1 MNAKTIQTISGTAF
15 WAHVISPNLRFAERD
30 GDGEWSIDVA
40 NLDDLNKKKAQ
51 NNGLT
56 IKNKGD
62 EKGDFVTI
70 RRKVRNKKGGLNR
83 APNVVDSQRRL
94 ITDTMIGNGSKV
106 NVGYVPFEWNF
117 GGKSGV
123 SADLRAVQVTE
134 LVPYTTAVDDAF
146 DVVPDGFTSDEAEDI
161 PFSA

>member
-1 MNAKTIQTISGTAF
+1 MSKVISGTAY
-15 WAHVISPNLRFAERD
+15 WASVITPNTKFDAD
-30 GDGEWSIDVA
+30 GVWTIDVG

-51 NNGLT
+51 KDGLT

-62 EKGDFVTI
+62 EKEDFVTFK
-70 RRKVRNKKGGLNR
+70 RKVRNAKGNLNR
-83 APNVVDSQRRL
+83 QPNVVDANKRL
-94 ITDTMIGNGSKV
+94 ITETMIGNGSKV
-106 NVGYVPFEWNF
+106 NVLYEPFEWNF
-117 GGKSGV
+117 GGKTGV

-134 LVPYTTAVDDAF
+134 LVPYTTEEDDAF

>member
-1 MNAKTIQTISGTAF
+1 MSKVISGTAY
-15 WAHVISPNLRFAERD
+15 WASVITPNTKFDAD
-30 GDGEWSIDVA
+30 GVWTIDVG

-51 NNGLT
+51 KDGLT

-62 EKGDFVTI
+62 EKEDFVTFK
-70 RRKVRNKKGGLNR
+70 RKVRNAKGNLNR
-83 APNVVDSQRRL
+83 QPNVVDANKRL
-94 ITDTMIGNGSKV
+94 ITETMIGNGSKV
-106 NVGYVPFEWNF
+106 NVLYEPFEWNF
-117 GGKSGV
+117 GGKTGV

-134 LVPYTTAVDDAF
+134 LVPYSTEEDDAF

>member
-1 MNAKTIQTISGTAF
+1 MSKVISGTAY
-15 WAHVISPNLRFAERD
+15 WASVISPNTKFDAD
-30 GDGEWSIDVA
+30 GVWTIDVG

-51 NNGLT
+51 KDGLT

-62 EKGDFVTI
+62 EKDDFVTI
-70 RRKVRNKKGGLNR
+70 KRKVRNAKGNR
-83 APNVVDSQRRL
+83 NRQPNVVDANKRL
-94 ITDTMIGNGSKV
+94 ITETMIGNGSRV
-106 NVGYVPFEWNF
+106 NVLYEPFEWNF
-117 GGKSGV
+117 GGKTGV

-134 LVPYTTAVDDAF
+134 LVPYTTEEDDAF

>member
-1 MNAKTIQTISGTAF
+1 MSKVISGTSY
-15 WAHVISPNLRFAERD
+15 WASVITPNTKFDAD
-30 GDGEWSIDVA
+30 GVWTIDVG

-51 NNGLT
+51 KDGLS

-62 EKGDFVTI
+62 EKEDFVTFK
-70 RRKVRNKKGGLNR
+70 RKVRNAKGSLNR
-83 APNVVDSQRRL
+83 QPNVVDANKRL

-106 NVGYVPFEWNF
+106 NVLYEPFEWNF
-117 GGKSGV
+117 GGKTGV
-123 SADLRAVQVTE
+123 SADLRAVQVTD
-134 LVPYTTAVDDAF
+134 LVPYSTEEDDAF

>member
-1 MNAKTIQTISGTAF
+1 MSKILSGTAY
-15 WAHVISPNLRFAERD
+15 WASVINPNTRFDDD
-30 GDGEWSIDVA
+30 GVWTIDVG

-51 NNGLT
+51 KDGLT

-62 EKGDFVTI
+62 EKDDFVTI
-70 RRKVRNKKGGLNR
+70 RRRVRNSKSGNLNR
-83 APNVVDSQRRL
+83 APNVVDADKRL

-106 NVGYVPFEWNF
+106 NVLYEPFEWNF
-117 GGKSGV
+117 GGKTGV

-134 LVPYTTAVDDAF
+134 LVPYSTEEDDAF
-146 DVVPDGFTSDEAEDI
+146 DVVPNGYTSDELEDI

>member
-1 MNAKTIQTISGTAF
+1 VSKVISGTSY
-15 WAHVISPNLRFAERD
+15 WASVISPNTKFDAD
-30 GDGEWSIDVA
+30 GVWTIDVG

-51 NNGLT
+51 KDGLT

-62 EKGDFVTI
+62 EKGDFVTFK
-70 RRKVRNKKGGLNR
+70 RKVRNNKGNLNR
-83 APNVVDSQRRL
+83 QPNVVDANKRL
-94 ITDTMIGNGSKV
+94 ITETMIGNGSKV
-106 NVGYVPFEWNF
+106 NVLYEPFEWNF
-117 GGKSGV
+117 GGKTGV

-134 LVPYTTAVDDAF
+134 LVPYTTEEDDAF

>member
-1 MNAKTIQTISGTAF
+1 MSKVISGTSY
-15 WAHVISPNLRFAERD
+15 WASVISPNTKFDAD
-30 GDGEWSIDVA
+30 GVWTIDVG

-51 NNGLT
+51 KDGLT

-62 EKGDFVTI
+62 EKEDFVTFK
-70 RRKVRNKKGGLNR
+70 RKVRNNKGNLNR
-83 APNVVDSQRRL
+83 QPNVVDANKRL

-106 NVGYVPFEWNF
+106 NVLYEPFEWNF
-117 GGKSGV
+117 GGKTGV

-134 LVPYTTAVDDAF
+134 LVPYTTEEDDAF
-146 DVVPDGFTSDEAEDI
+146 DVIPDGFTSDEAEDI

>member
-1 MNAKTIQTISGTAF
+1 MSKVISGTAY
-15 WAHVISPNLRFAERD
+15 WASVITPNTKFDAD
-30 GDGEWSIDVA
+30 GVWTIDVG

-51 NNGLT
+51 KDGLT
-56 IKNKGD
+56 VKNKGD
-62 EKGDFVTI
+62 EKEDFVTI
-70 RRKVRNKKGGLNR
+70 MRKVRNAKGSLNR
-83 APNVVDSQRRL
+83 QPNVVDANKRL

-106 NVGYVPFEWNF
+106 NVLYEPFEWNF
-117 GGKSGV
+117 GGKTGV

-134 LVPYTTAVDDAF
+134 LVPYSTEEDDAF

>member
-1 MNAKTIQTISGTAF
+1 MSKVISGTSY
-15 WAHVISPNLRFAERD
+15 WASVITPNTKFDAD
-30 GDGEWSIDVA
+30 GVWTIDVG

-51 NNGLT
+51 KDGLT

-62 EKGDFVTI
+62 EKEDFVTFK
-70 RRKVRNKKGGLNR
+70 RKVRNAKGSLNR
-83 APNVVDSQRRL
+83 QPNVVDANKRL

-106 NVGYVPFEWNF
+106 NVLYEPFEWNF
-117 GGKSGV
+117 GGKTGG
-123 SADLRAVQVTE
+123 SADLRAVQVTD
-134 LVPYTTAVDDAF
+134 LVPYSTEEDDAF